1 MKLSIFLT
9 ARFLK
14 YNMSIEMILVGLI
27 LFSGMIAASVKLW
40 LNKRKQQ
47 ESEYLDSDTNDDYDT
62 DTTVT

>member
-1 MKLSIFLT
+1 MNT
-9 ARFLK
+9 
-14 YNMSIEMILVGLI
+14 EMVLVGII

-47 ESEYLDSDTNDDYDT
+47 ESEYLDSDTNDDYDA